1 VTPWDE
7 DDEDI
12 RNALS
17 DLASLLIGLQPGL
30 PVDRTEVGGLT
41 VSTLHTADVGY
52 ETAVC
57 DRSHAYPVERYDS
70 LEAAQAGHRRWVERA
85 PGLTSVMRL
94 GYGHN
99 VPPEV
104 FELERR

>member
-12 RNALS
+12 RKALS
-17 DLASLLIGLQPGL
+17 DLASLLTGLQPGL

-52 ETAVC
+52 ETALV
-57 DRSHAYPVERYDS
+57 DRSHAYPVERYDT

-85 PGLTSVMRL
+85 PGLTSVTML
-94 GYGHN
+94 GYGHF
-99 VPPEV
+99 VDPRV
-104 FELERR
+104 VKLERR